1 MSHYL
6 ILARTETQSLKD
18 GIPLLVEKGV
28 LLLVDASLPGIVVK
42 RGEIVLDNVVV
53 PTSQVIGS
61 VGEGHTF
68 AVATLHDVRFGFD
81 ALLLGMCKAT
91 VKKASRNP
99 LVDVSILARCSALLY
114 GLESTL
120 YLFAANRDK
129 DVPDCLVE
137 SCGLSLLAQ
146 WTVRAVYHHLIS
158 ARGPSLPNCISAATT
173 SSSGEGDDLDLCT
186 LLRDTTI
193 QLLRR
198 E

>member
-1 MSHYL
+1 MYVAESDGYKVSGRKMPLYHLDHKTSCFWNAMEDITGEAMEDIRKEEKSCSDPTNNNVSHYL

-99 LVDVSILARCSALLY
+99 LVDVSILARCSPRCCMGWSQLSTCLLQTEIRTY
-114 GLESTL
+114 PI
-120 YLFAANRDK
+120 A
-129 DVPDCLVE
+129 
-137 SCGLSLLAQ
+137 
-146 WTVRAVYHHLIS
+146 
-158 ARGPSLPNCISAATT
+158 
-173 SSSGEGDDLDLCT
+173 
-186 LLRDTTI
+186 
-193 QLLRR
+193 
-198 E
+198 